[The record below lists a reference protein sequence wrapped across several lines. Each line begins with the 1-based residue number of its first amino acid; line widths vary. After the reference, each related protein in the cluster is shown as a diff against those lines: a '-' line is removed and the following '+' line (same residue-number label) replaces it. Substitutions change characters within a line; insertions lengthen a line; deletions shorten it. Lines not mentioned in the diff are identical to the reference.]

1 MFEIKVCMVSNP
13 IEENMFKI
21 SFYLSKL
28 IKTLRELAN
37 WRHSVEYANYYD
49 LDLAK
54 NINYGNNDV

>member
-1 MFEIKVCMVSNP
+1 MVSNP

>member
-1 MFEIKVCMVSNP
+1 
-13 IEENMFKI
+13 MFKI

-37 WRHSVEYANYYD
+37 RRHSVEYVKHYD

-54 NINYGNNDV
+54 NIN